1 LKRYTK
7 DGGNV
12 NAREE
17 TPPRRTLLHLA
28 CELRLTT
35 AAQQFVEAGADVNA
49 IADDGITPLMS
60 AQSADVT
67 RLLLHSGAVSELR
80 DDVGRSALYLLI
92 ACANGNADVAKL
104 LLKRCSTAILTQA
117 ASSGFTP
124 LNMASQ
130 TKNEGLA
137 LLVLAAH
144 PADYDGN
151 EELKASNTASN
162 LYAAA
167 GFGSVKLA
175 EALLKRGADVNR
187 GYIGQHTRTPY
198 MFAAQEGHLAMLDLL
213 QQHGADV
220 NAMATDGYDAL
231 LCASGEGQLLVAR
244 CTLRHGADLNLN
256 VGRSD
261 RPTPLYAALTSGH
274 LDVAK
279 VLLSAG
285 ARPGCSSRS
294 LIEEMLTQLEDDVVM
309 PMLKLLQQHWGTDV
323 AGVTAAH
330 IRSAAG
336 YSLLLTAVTHK
347 RLNAARYLVS
357 IGADVYARDEQ
368 GCTVAHHAAQY
379 NAVRVLRWLV
389 LTHKIDPCE
398 AAADDWLALHCACHM
413 GSTAAVEYLL
423 SLPQAAAMLAAEIKE
438 GYTALHCAADSEH
451 DDIVQLLL
459 SKGAAVDAR
468 SHTGVTPLMQAQLM
482 RAVTALVNAHAD
494 VNAVDNDGSTVLHH
508 CAKQGAAESVY
519 KLLLK
524 HSAVPTAV
532 DVNGST
538 PAHVAGMSGHFADE
552 ALLSKAA
559 EEYSRTH
566 ANDAAAGAV
575 NSLSSSEQKQ
585 QRDRV
590 NDITSSDS
598 GSGDSASSS
607 GSSEAAATADS
618 EVESSS
624 EHKKQKLKQPCA
636 NVDCK
641 QLTTKLCRRCAAVY
655 YCSTECQ
662 KVCSRDPKHRGQCN
676 ELASAIV

>member
-35 AAQQFVEAGADVNA
+35 AAQQLVEAGADVNA
-49 IADDGITPLMS
+49 IADDGITPLMT

-67 RLLLHSGAVSELR
+67 RLLLHSGADSELR
-80 DDVGRSALYLLI
+80 DDVGRSALYL

-117 ASSGFTP
+117 ASGGFTP

-130 TKNEGLA
+130 SNNEGLA

-144 PADYDGN
+144 PADCN
-151 EELKASNTASN
+151 EELKASSTASN

-175 EALLKRGADVNR
+175 EALLKRGADINR

-198 MFAAQEGHLAMLDLL
+198 MFAAQEGHLAVLDLL
-213 QQHGADV
+213 QQYGADV
-220 NAMATDGYDAL
+220 NAVATDGYNAL

-256 VGRSD
+256 LGRSD

-279 VLLSAG
+279 VLLGAG
-285 ARPGCSSRS
+285 ALPGCSSRS
-294 LIEEMLTQLEDDVVM
+294 LIEEMLTQLEDDVVV
-309 PMLKLLQQHWGTDV
+309 PMLKLLQQYWNTDV
-323 AGVTAAH
+323 AGVTTAADMQ
-330 IRSAAG
+330 SAAG

-357 IGADVYARDEQ
+357 IGANVNARDEQ

-379 NAVRVLRWLV
+379 KAVRVLRWLV
-389 LTHKIDPCE
+389 VTHKINPCE

-508 CAKQGAAESVY
+508 CAKQGAAECVY

-524 HSAVPTAV
+524 HGTVPTAV
-532 DVNGST
+532 DKNGSP
-538 PAHVAGMSGHFADE
+538 PAHAAGMSGHFADE

-575 NSLSSSEQKQ
+575 NSMSSSEQKQ

-590 NDITSSDS
+590 NDITSSGS
-598 GSGDSASSS
+598 GSGNSA
-607 GSSEAAATADS
+607 SSEAAVTADS
-618 EVESSS
+618 EVVESSS
-624 EHKKQKLKQPCA
+624 EHKKQKVKQPCA

-655 YCSTECQ
+655 YCSTECE
-662 KVCSRDPKHRGQCN
+662 KVFFKDAKHRAQCA
-676 ELASAIV
+676 EIASAIVY